1 MPTSVQPQNPISSLL
16 AEHIGAGDFPSAVYV
31 VAERG
36 EIIFAD
42 ALGYAVREPDE
53 IPATLDTI
61 YDLASLTKP
70 LITGLL
76 CARRI
81 ELVELTLDSSVAHYL
96 PEFDRPDKHAITV
109 RELLTH
115 TSGLP
120 ACSASNHARTA
131 ARVTSAAML
140 LAIRLGLL

>member
-1 MPTSVQPQNPISSLL
+1 MIRETKPDQTISSLL
-16 AEHIGAGDFPSAVYV
+16 AERIEAGDFPSAVYL
-31 VAERG
+31 VAESG
-36 EIIFAD
+36 HIVLAD
-42 ALGYAVREPDE
+42 ALGYAVREARQ
-53 IPATLDTI
+53 ILATFDSV

-81 ELVELTLDSSVAHYL
+81 ELGEVTLDSSVAHYL
-96 PEFDRPDKHAITV
+96 PEFERADKSMITV

-120 ACSASNHARTA
+120 AWRPLY
-131 ARVTSAAML
+131 L
-140 LAIRLGLL
+140 LTE